1 MVKIYLIILN
11 FLRSSRF
18 LTLILWGIKIDTK
31 LHDTFWDL
39 TTLVLRKEMIN
50 IRNKKKFLDM
60 GCGQF
65 ALIGQFFKKKNL
77 NSNVVSVDIYE
88 KFVKNSIITARYN
101 NIKIKVIKS
110 NLFSNLKKE
119 KFDLISFNPPY
130 VPSKRDITEKS
141 FKKIRYS
148 GNDGTLITLKFLNQ
162 LRKHLLPDGEVLLGI
177 NTFYVSESKC
187 IKLIEN
193 KFKIKKITRMKFNS
207 SVVFKIVPI

>member
-1 MVKIYLIILN
+1 MMKIYLIILN

-39 TTLVLRKEMIN
+39 TTLVLRKEITNM
-50 IRNKKKFLDM
+50 RNKKKFLDM

-77 NSNVVSVDIYE
+77 NSNVISVDIYD
-88 KFVKNSIITARYN
+88 KFVKNSIITARHN
-101 NIKIKVIKS
+101 NIKIKILKS
-110 NLFSNLKKE
+110 DLFSNLKKE

-130 VPSKRDITEKS
+130 VPRKRDKTERS

-162 LRKHLLPDGEVLLGI
+162 LRKHLLPGGEVLLGI
-177 NTFYVSESKC
+177 NTFYVSENIC
-187 IKLIEN
+187 IKLIEK
-193 KFKIKKITRMKFNS
+193 KFKIKKITRMRFNS

>member
-1 MVKIYLIILN
+1 MVRVYLIILN

-39 TTLVLRKEMIN
+39 TTLVLRKEIIN
-50 IRNKKKFLDM
+50 MKNKKKFLDM

-65 ALIGQFFKKKNL
+65 ALIGQFFKKKNS
-77 NSNVVSVDIYE
+77 NSKVISVDIYE

-101 NIKIKVIKS
+101 DIKIKILRS
-110 NLFSNLKKE
+110 DLFSKLKKE

-130 VPSKRDITEKS
+130 VPRNRDITEKS

-148 GNDGTLITLKFLNQ
+148 GNDGTQITLKFLNQ
-162 LRKHLLPDGEVLLGI
+162 LRKHLLPHGEVLLGI

-187 IKLIEN
+187 IKLIEK
-193 KFKIKKITRMKFNS
+193 KFKIKKITRMRFNS
-207 SVVFKIVPI
+207 SVVFKIVSI